1 MELDLHGLHLT
12 TTPFTSFYRYPG
24 SRRSTIKASNL
35 YSDSR
40 HNHVYATRP
49 IIRTPCLFQ
58 ARCSITRDLRPRNGV
73 RLALLQISRKS
84 SQHEASFHFRISPRR
99 RRTDQTHQPNIG
111 TISPCILQ
119 LSTGQ
124 LVRTPCTCGVRIQQC
139 SECYYRNIPILRQQR
154 ISSKHYSAPRA
165 RPFLHTS

>member
-12 TTPFTSFYRYPG
+12 TTPFTWFYHYPG

-40 HNHVYATRP
+40 HNHVDATHS

-84 SQHEASFHFRISPRR
+84 SRHEASFHFRISPRR
-99 RRTDQTHQPNIG
+99 RWTDRTHQPDIG
-111 TISPCILQ
+111 TISPRILQ

-124 LVRTPCTCGVRIQQC
+124 LVRTPCACGVHIQQC
-139 SECYYRNIPILRQQR
+139 SECYYRNIPVLRQQR
-154 ISSKHYSAPRA
+154 ISSEHYGTPRA
-165 RPFLHTS
+165 RSLLCTS